1 MRYIRY
7 AFLAVLGIVLI
18 SVSMANRGAVDL
30 RLLPEDLAGLVGWNF
45 AMSLP
50 LFVVVLGGI
59 VAGLVIGFV
68 WEWMR
73 EYKQRRD
80 AGRKDRELRRLERE
94 VARLKRD
101 RAQAGDQDEVLA
113 LLDEAG

>member
-7 AFLAVLGIVLI
+7 AFLATLGVVLI
-18 SVSMANRGAVDL
+18 SVSLANRGFVTLKLMPDAVAQ
-30 RLLPEDLAGLVGWNF
+30 LLGFNAQI
-45 AMSLP
+45 SLP

-73 EYKQRRD
+73 EHKHRRQ
-80 AGRKDRELRRLERE
+80 AELKSREVRKLERE
-94 VARLKRD
+94 VGKLKTEKH
-101 RAQAGDQDEVLA
+101 QGKDEVLA
-113 LLDEAG
+113 ILEETG

>member
-7 AFLAVLGIVLI
+7 AFLGVLGIVLI
-18 SVSMANRGAVDL
+18 SVSLANRGAVTLKLVPD
-30 RLLPEDLAGLVGWNF
+30 DFAGLLGVNF
-45 AMSLP
+45 AVSLP

-59 VAGLVIGFV
+59 AAGLVIGFF

-73 EYKQRRD
+73 EYKHRRE
-80 AGRKDRELRRLERE
+80 AGQKHRELRKLERE
-94 VARLKRD
+94 VTRLKRD
-101 RAQAGDQDEVLA
+101 NVKDQDEVLA